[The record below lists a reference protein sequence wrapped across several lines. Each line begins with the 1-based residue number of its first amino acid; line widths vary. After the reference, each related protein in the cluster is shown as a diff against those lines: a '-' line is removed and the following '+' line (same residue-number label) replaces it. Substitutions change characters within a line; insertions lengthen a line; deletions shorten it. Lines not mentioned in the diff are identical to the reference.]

1 MKEFKILALDGGG
14 VRGLFSSRVLQEIE
28 SANGSIAEHFDMLC
42 GNSTGGLIAL
52 ALATGKSAAEVVEFY
67 QRWLPKIFPA
77 GKLGRFWRDKFR
89 FYLWKGKYTD
99 KNLRRAAREVL
110 GEACMRESNSY
121 LCIPSVNLTTASPYV
136 FKTDHDPTLT
146 RDSGLL
152 MSDVALATSAA
163 PFYFPVANSSLVPG
177 GEYID
182 GGLWANNPALVG
194 LIEACRFFAGPAK
207 PYATVRI
214 LSVPAISPTVG
225 YTVGKRRGLSIRSFA
240 KAITDVTFETQQKA
254 TGHFINM
261 IASSLNVDVTYVRV
275 QPPNVSAEI
284 RKHLGLDIATK
295 HAMDLLMNFGY
306 SVGQEYNTRPEV
318 IRFFEEKAPKP
329 IFRTTEERG
338 KAHVQLS

>member
-1 MKEFKILALDGGG
+1 
-14 VRGLFSSRVLQEIE
+14 
-28 SANGSIAEHFDMLC
+28 
-42 GNSTGGLIAL
+42 
-52 ALATGKSAAEVVEFY
+52 
-67 QRWLPKIFPA
+67 
-77 GKLGRFWRDKFR
+77 
-89 FYLWKGKYTD
+89 
-99 KNLRRAAREVL
+99 
-110 GEACMRESNSY
+110 MRESNSY

-295 HAMDLLMNFGY
+295 HAMDLLMNFGH